1 MSSPPPSD
9 SPLQVLPPEPY
20 AQVWRYMTLPKYLSL
35 LQTGSLHFGRLD
47 LMEDSWEGAPHM
59 GGLEAEVRN
68 LGTSRADVR
77 AVARQSLLNL
87 ASLQRRS
94 TYVSCWHMAEEESA
108 AMWSLYQQ
116 DKAGIAIQTDWYALN
131 SSLDP
136 MIPFLEAQVV
146 YGSHFGDGE
155 DGFNL
160 GASLCTK
167 RRSFAHER
175 EARIIYLDAQKE
187 FKADMDYF
195 KYQGTKI
202 ALPRDYALE
211 ERLAALP
218 SGVSMKTDIETLVA
232 RVILAPYMPPWVE
245 EAVRETTA
253 TFGFTFPVGR
263 SSLDTNFPG
272 WES

>member
-1 MSSPPPSD
+1 MSSSASSD
-9 SPLQVLPPEPY
+9 TSLWVLPPESY

-35 LQTGSLHFGRLD
+35 LQTGSLYFGRLD
-47 LMEDSWEGAPHM
+47 LMEDAWEGAPHM

-68 LGTSRADVR
+68 LGTARDDVR

-87 ASLQRRS
+87 AAFQRRS

-116 DKAGIAIQTDWYALN
+116 DNAGIAIQTDWHALN

-136 MIPFLEAQVV
+136 WIPFLEAQVV
-146 YGSHFGDGE
+146 YGSHFEGG
-155 DGFNL
+155 GKHFNL
-160 GASLCTK
+160 PASLCTK

-175 EARIIYLDAQKE
+175 EARILYLDAQKE

-202 ALPRDYALE
+202 ARPRDHALE
-211 ERLAALP
+211 ARLAELP
-218 SGVSMKTDIETLVA
+218 SGIPMKADIKRLVG
-232 RVILAPYMPPWVE
+232 RVVLAPYMPPWVE

-253 TFGFTFPVGR
+253 RFGFEFPVGR
-263 SSLDTNFPG
+263 SALDTDFPG
-272 WES
+272 WRS